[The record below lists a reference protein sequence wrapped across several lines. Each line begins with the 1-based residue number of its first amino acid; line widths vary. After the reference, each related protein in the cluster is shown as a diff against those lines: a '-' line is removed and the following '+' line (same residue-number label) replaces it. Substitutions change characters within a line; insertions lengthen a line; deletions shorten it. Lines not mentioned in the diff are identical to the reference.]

1 MMSNEDKL
9 YTKFVALDESYN
21 FIVHN
26 IFIWSAFDAK
36 IFNSQYFIELI
47 PK

>member
-1 MMSNEDKL
+1 MMSSKDKL

-26 IFIWSAFDAK
+26 FLFEVLLMPKYLIHK
-36 IFNSQYFIELI
+36 IL
-47 PK
+47 